1 MGAVTFVVA
10 KTTLVLLEVLQF
22 AMLVRAI
29 LSWIPLSDDNKI
41 ERFVYALTEPI
52 IYPIRVLLSRFS
64 TFQSMPI
71 DFSFFITYILLIL
84 LSTLLSS
91 YG

>member
-29 LSWIPLSDDNKI
+29 LSWLPLDDGNKI
-41 ERFVYALTEPI
+41 ESFVFALTEPI
-52 IYPIRVLLSRFS
+52 IYPVRVLLSRFS
-64 TFQSMPI
+64 SIQAMPI
-71 DFSFFITYILLIL
+71 DFSFFITYIILIV
-84 LSTLLSS
+84 LSTLLTL
-91 YG
+91 